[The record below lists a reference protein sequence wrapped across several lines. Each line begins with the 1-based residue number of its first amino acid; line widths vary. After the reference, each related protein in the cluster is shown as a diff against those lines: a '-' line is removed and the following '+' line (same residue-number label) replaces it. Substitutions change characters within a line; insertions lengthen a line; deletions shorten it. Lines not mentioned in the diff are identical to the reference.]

1 MLVLTRSN
9 QKRVV
14 IGHLGEVVIHV
25 LSIKGNYVRLGF
37 EAPKTIPIH
46 REEIYL
52 QKQEEQVA
60 IQSSVQESADRLSHV
75 SATST
80 SISCLS
86 STASTVTQ
94 VVDVLVSEGENEKES
109 I

>member
-52 QKQEEQVA
+52 QRQEEQAA
-60 IQSSVQESADRLSHV
+60 IQSSVQGDIDTISND
-75 SATST
+75 SATRT

-86 STASTVTQ
+86 NTTSTVAQ
-94 VVDVLVSEGENEKES
+94 VVDVLVSEGENETES

>member
-25 LSIKGNYVRLGF
+25 LSIQGNYVRLGF
-37 EAPKTIPIH
+37 EAPKTIPIY

-52 QKQEEQVA
+52 QRQQEQAA
-60 IQSSVQESADRLSHV
+60 IPSSVDNGTNKIPNHS
-75 SATST
+75 ST
-80 SISCLS
+80 NTLISCLS
-86 STASTVTQ
+86 NSGFAMAQ
-94 VVDVLVSEGENEKES
+94 VVDPLASEGRDGKV
-109 I
+109 